1 MPMAAPQTRR
11 HQAAFLRSK
20 PPAPAPAPPNGKAGA
35 TNGKP
40 AAASSKPNS
49 PASPAQAPPT
59 SSLEDRTVKQL
70 RLAKA
75 LTLPEATAVSE
86 ACRRMAARRADAALL
101 TDARGVLSGIVT
113 AEVRNSSQGV
123 LSLCNVKT
131 GNINFKLQGNDNAI
145 LGAGAG

>member
-20 PPAPAPAPPNGKAGA
+20 PPAPVPANGKAGA

-59 SSLEDRTVKQL
+59 SSLLERTVKQL

-75 LTLPEATAVSE
+75 MTLPEATAVSE

-101 TDARGVLSGIVT
+101 TDSKGVLSGIVT
-113 AEVRNSSQGV
+113 AEVRNSSQ
-123 LSLCNVKT
+123 